1 MNKKGL
7 LFFFFCFWLTSLKL
21 VAQDED
27 IFGISKKA
35 RNPKSNS
42 SLGNAFRSVQ
52 ELFSFQLSTGAG
64 YYQMN
69 TAFYSGNSLVYPI
82 SQYQNHDYGYFP
94 LPDTLSLTSREL
106 ILPRVEAGLRLNL
119 FNILTLGAG
128 YGVEQGRHGPFE
140 GSGYSFSLAGS
151 SYQLGSYFGT
161 AGLILYDA
169 SRRKMLL
176 KLKYKKYDSKNQF
189 MQRQLTQRLR
199 QNYPWRISVEA
210 EAGKM
215 QVRPMSQ
222 SIGVPKAYQPHLL
235 ANQGSYYYGAG
246 IRVDYEL
253 SEYATLFVRGEMEL
267 RSFVNGSADFTAFPM
282 EQQVFGLQTGL
293 TMKVPGTKKCKINGC
308 GVVMKHLHDG
318 VEYRGS
324 SIFNLQNRKVGQWY

>member
-1 MNKKGL
+1 MTKKGFY
-7 LFFFFCFWLTSLKL
+7 LFFLCALLPSLQL

-42 SLGNAFRSVQ
+42 SLGNTFRSIQ

-64 YYQMN
+64 VYQMS

-82 SQYQNHDYGYFP
+82 SQYQNHEYGYFP

-119 FNILTLGAG
+119 FNILTVGGG
-128 YGVEQGRHGPFE
+128 YGVEQGRHGPFV

-169 SRRKMLL
+169 GRRKMLL
-176 KLKYKKYDSKNQF
+176 KMKYKKYDNGNQF
-189 MQRQLTQRLR
+189 MQRQLAQRLR

-215 QVRPMSQ
+215 QVRTQPVA
-222 SIGVPKAYQPHLL
+222 VPRAYQPHLV
-235 ANQGSYYYGAG
+235 ADQGSYYYGAG
-246 IRVDYEL
+246 IRVDYDL
-253 SEYATLFVRGEMEL
+253 SEYATLFVKGEMEL

-282 EQQVFGLQTGL
+282 DQRVFGVQTGL
-293 TMKVPGTKKCKINGC
+293 SMKVPGTKKCKINGC
-308 GVVMKHLHDG
+308 GVVMKHMHDG
-318 VEYRGS
+318 IEYRGS
-324 SIFNLQNRKVGQWY
+324 SIFNLQNRKIGQWY

>member
-1 MNKKGL
+1 MYRKGF
-7 LFFFFCFWLTSLKL
+7 LFFFFCFSLSSLK
-21 VAQDED
+21 VAAQDED
-27 IFGISKKA
+27 IFGISRKSKS
-35 RNPKSNS
+35 PKSNS
-42 SLGNAFRSVQ
+42 SLGNAFRSIQ

-64 YYQMN
+64 YYQMS

-82 SQYQNHDYGYFP
+82 SQYQNHDYTYFP
-94 LPDTLSLTSREL
+94 LPDTLSLSSREL

-140 GSGYSFSLAGS
+140 GSGYSFSLAGPN
-151 SYQLGSYFGT
+151 YQLGSYYAT

-169 SRRKMLL
+169 GRRKMLL
-176 KLKYKKYDSKNQF
+176 KQKYKKYDSKNQF
-189 MQRQLTQRLR
+189 MQRQLAQRLR

-215 QVRPMSQ
+215 QVKTQP
-222 SIGVPKAYQPHLL
+222 IAVPRAYQPYLL
-235 ANQGSYYYGAG
+235 PNQERYYYGAG
-246 IRVDYEL
+246 IRVDYDL
-253 SEYATLFVRGEMEL
+253 SEYATLFVKGEMEL
-267 RSFVNGSADFTAFPM
+267 RSFVNGSTDFTAFPM
-282 EQQVFGLQTGL
+282 EQQVFGIQTGL
-293 TMKVPGTKKCKINGC
+293 SMKMPGTKKCKIKGC

>member
-1 MNKKGL
+1 MYRKGYL
-7 LFFFFCFWLTSLKL
+7 LFLLCFSLTSLKL
-21 VAQDED
+21 SAQDED

-64 YYQMN
+64 YYQMS
-69 TAFYSGNSLVYPI
+69 TAFYSGNNQVYPI
-82 SQYQNHDYGYFP
+82 SQYQNHDYSYFP
-94 LPDTLSLTSREL
+94 LPDTLSLRSQEL
-106 ILPRVEAGLRLNL
+106 ILPRIEAGLRLNL
-119 FNILTLGAG
+119 FNILTLGGG

-140 GSGYSFSLAGS
+140 GSGYSFSLAGN
-151 SYQLGSYFGT
+151 SYQLGSYYAS

-169 SRRKMLL
+169 GRRKMLL
-176 KLKYKKYDSKNQF
+176 KMKYKKYDSKNQF
-189 MQRQLTQRLR
+189 MQRQLAQRLR

-215 QVRPMSQ
+215 QVRSQ
-222 SIGVPKAYQPHLL
+222 PVAVPRAYQPHLL
-235 ANQGSYYYGAG
+235 ANQKNYYYGAG
-246 IRVDYEL
+246 LRVDYDL
-253 SEYATLFVRGEMEL
+253 SEYATLFVKGELEL
-267 RSFVNGSADFTAFPM
+267 RSFVNGSADFAAFPM
-282 EQQVFGLQTGL
+282 DQQVFGLQAGL
-293 TMKVPGTKKCKINGC
+293 SMKVPGTKKCKINGC

-324 SIFNLQNRKVGQWY
+324 SIFNLQNRKIGQWY

>member
-1 MNKKGL
+1 MTKKGL
-7 LFFFFCFWLTSLKL
+7 YLFFLCALLPSLQL

-42 SLGNAFRSVQ
+42 SLGNTFRSIQ

-64 YYQMN
+64 FYQMS

-82 SQYQNHDYGYFP
+82 SQYQNHEYGYFP

-119 FNILTLGAG
+119 FNILTLGGG
-128 YGVEQGRHGPFE
+128 YGVEQGKHGPFT

-151 SYQLGSYFGT
+151 SYQLGNYFGT

-169 SRRKMLL
+169 GRRKMLL
-176 KLKYKKYDSKNQF
+176 KMKYKKYDNGNQF
-189 MQRQLTQRLR
+189 MQRQLAQRLR

-215 QVRPMSQ
+215 QVRTQPVA
-222 SIGVPKAYQPHLL
+222 VPRAYQPHLV
-235 ANQGSYYYGAG
+235 ADQGSYYYGAG
-246 IRVDYEL
+246 IRVDYDL
-253 SEYATLFVRGEMEL
+253 SEYATLFVKGEMEL
-267 RSFVNGSADFTAFPM
+267 RSFVNGSTDFTAFPM
-282 EQQVFGLQTGL
+282 DQRVFGVQTGL
-293 TMKVPGTKKCKINGC
+293 SMKVPGTKKCKINGC
-308 GVVMKHLHDG
+308 GVVMKHMHDG
-318 VEYRGS
+318 IEYRGS
-324 SIFNLQNRKVGQWY
+324 SIFNLQNRKIGQWY